1 MFLMKQVLLKH
12 KSVFGFWAHSLPDCR
27 PVFRS
32 WDGRPTKIGWRLVEG
47 GAELWDQVTRRRLRL
62 LIVRSSFSANG
73 VSKQQQQLFGNS
85 CSSGGVS
92 TRSQLGPWVSFLT
105 ADLPP
110 THPPTRPAGCCRKK
124 LLHKSFPFSSVCL
137 GMRAMR
143 CAPLMFL
150 LECSKTT
157 VLSEAPVPSVSGNV
171 CGNHISRYECVLCT
185 HSTSW
190 VTTYNL

>member
-1 MFLMKQVLLKH
+1 MRP
-12 KSVFGFWAHSLPDCR
+12 GDAAPAPAAHR
-27 PVFRS
+27 P
-32 WDGRPTKIGWRLVEG
+32 
-47 GAELWDQVTRRRLRL
+47 
-62 LIVRSSFSANG
+62 
-73 VSKQQQQLFGNS
+73 QQLF
-85 CSSGGVS
+85 CK
-92 TRSQLGPWVSFLT
+92 RSLKAAAAFRQQLQQWRRLYAVAARTLSEFPNCR
-105 ADLPP
+105 PP
-110 THPPTRPAGCCRKK
+110 THPPTHPAGCCRKK

-190 VTTYNL
+190 VTTYNLLSATLHHILNNLQGPYDDKAIHARRCF

>member
-1 MFLMKQVLLKH
+1 M
-12 KSVFGFWAHSLPDCR
+12 
-27 PVFRS
+27 
-32 WDGRPTKIGWRLVEG
+32 EG

-73 VSKQQQQLFGNS
+73 VSKQQQLFGNS

-110 THPPTRPAGCCRKK
+110 THPPTRPAAAERSFFTKVFLF
-124 LLHKSFPFSSVCL
+124 LLFVL
-137 GMRAMR
+137 GWGQ
-143 CAPLMFL
+143 CAAPPLMFL

-190 VTTYNL
+190 VTTYNLLSATLHHILNNLQGPYDDKAIHARRCFWRPKTRSNCLMNWWVS